1 MLEIGRA
8 SLLDTVMSNNKQ
20 RGSLFAFWREVFFI
34 SRKLD
39 MESLVARIK
48 QDGTVLGE
56 DILKVDSFLTHQ
68 VDPKLMREIGRVF
81 AEKFKTAGLTK
92 IVTIEASGN
101 VPAAYV
107 AEELGI
113 PMIFAKKAKNVTMTD
128 DLLTADVYSFTKKV
142 TSTIQISQKF
152 LSAHDKVLVIDD
164 FLANGQ
170 AALGLIS
177 ILNAAGCEVA
187 GVGIVIEKSFQ
198 TGRALVEETGI
209 PVFSLAR
216 VAGFDQGQVVF
227 READL

>member
-1 MLEIGRA
+1 
-8 SLLDTVMSNNKQ
+8 
-20 RGSLFAFWREVFFI
+20 
-34 SRKLD
+34 
-39 MESLVARIK
+39 MESLITRIK

-68 VDPKLMREIGRVF
+68 VDPKLMREIGKVF
-81 AEKFKTAGLTK
+81 AEKFKNAGITK
-92 IVTIEASGN
+92 VVTIEASGN

-107 AEELGI
+107 AEELGV

-128 DLLTADVYSFTKKV
+128 DLLTADIYSFTKKV
-142 TSTIQISQKF
+142 TSTIQVSQKF
-152 LSAHDKVLVIDD
+152 LSSHDKVLVIDD

-177 ILNAAGCEVA
+177 ILNAAGSEIS
-187 GVGIVIEKSFQ
+187 GIGIVIEKSFQ

-216 VAGFDQGQVVF
+216 VAGFDQGQVIF
-227 READL
+227 GEADL

>member
-20 RGSLFAFWREVFFI
+20 RVSLFAFWREVFFI

-113 PMIFAKKAKNVTMTD
+113 PMIFAKKEKNVTMTD

-216 VAGFDQGQVVF
+216 AGFDQGQVVF